1 MHGSVGS
8 VTGSVTGSDGSVI
21 GNVGSKH
28 GGAGVGAED
37 GAALAA
43 NVLPGP
49 ASSELSR
56 AVSGPHFVKSG
67 IVKLPTRFESDP
79 AFARP

>member
-8 VTGSVTGSDGSVI
+8 VTGSVTGSVGSVI

-28 GGAGVGAED
+28 GGAGVGDEA
-37 GAALAA
+37 GAAFAA

-49 ASSELSR
+49 ASKELSR
-56 AVSGPHFVKSG
+56 AVSDPHAVKSG
-67 IVKLPTRFESDP
+67 ILKLPTKFESDP